1 MQKRSSIC
9 TLFVV
14 GFTFRKISIMMKN
27 FQFFSL
33 GENFLLSKQSKAH
46 PRQMQLGMR
55 SFQALQVQSSP
66 SSCDMSFNYTVLPIN
81 SCHFQ
86 NYLFRSP
93 DFLKEAKSQI
103 TFSSSQRA
111 SV

>member
-14 GFTFRKISIMMKN
+14 GFTFHKISIMMKN

-33 GENFLLSKQSKAH
+33 GEIVFLSKQSKAH

-55 SFQALQVQSSP
+55 SFQALLAQTSP
-66 SSCDMSFNYTVLPIN
+66 GSCDMSFNYTVLPIN
-81 SCHFQ
+81 SRHFQ
-86 NYLFRSP
+86 NYVFRAP
-93 DFLKEAKSQI
+93 DFLKGGKVADDIYFFTES
-103 TFSSSQRA
+103 
-111 SV
+111 